1 MSKTMHMGDTTL
13 EKLVMAKKRIKDM
26 ESQLKATV
34 LIEQGYQDQIAEL
47 KKEVTEWTII
57 TGQQEVEIAE
67 LGDKVKSQREHII
80 EITTYSKETLAKIK
94 AQASRDILDT
104 VPCYNDEEY
113 YRQRIIEHLDKLEQ
127 DDG

>member
-1 MSKTMHMGDTTL
+1 MD
-13 EKLVMAKKRIKDM
+13 KKRIKDM
-26 ESQLKATV
+26 ESKLKATV